1 MIMDKQPTKN
11 STNVRISDWVAEL
24 ARRFEAIRPRRTY
37 KSRAA
42 LQREVDRDLFDRSRR
57 WSPE

>member
-1 MIMDKQPTKN
+1 MDKQDANN
-11 STNVRISDWVAEL
+11 STNVRFSTWVADL
-24 ARRFEAIRPRRTY
+24 ARRFEALRPRRTY

-42 LQREVDRDLFDRSRR
+42 LQRQVDAELFDRSRR